1 MAAPNPMKVIGVC
14 RVAPTPS
21 SPAYSAAQTSLP
33 ITFFD
38 VLWLNMP
45 PVKRLFFY
53 EASYSSTT
61 FSEIVLPKLKHSLS
75 LTLHHYLP
83 LASSLTW
90 PPDSDK
96 PIIQYVEGDDA
107 VSLTIA
113 ESEADFHHLS
123 SNSFREI
130 KEIQPFLPNLPA
142 SDTRVPAMVLQIT
155 LFPNTGFSIGY
166 ATHHAVLDGK
176 TATMF
181 MQSWASI
188 CQRGGDST
196 LTPELTPFY
205 DRTVIDDPDDLEKTY
220 LNLVSKS
227 NNKSLMILDVNV
239 SPDAMLGTFQL
250 TRSNI
255 ENMKKRVNGQWQE
268 KHMQKPSIH
277 VSTFTVTCAYVW
289 VCLVKA
295 LKMKPGKV
303 HLGFTVDCRA
313 RLEPPVPST
322 YFGNCV
328 AAHVGNADSNDL
340 IGEDGVAMAAKAIGE
355 VIRRLSDRLLLNE
368 VGLSELASV
377 DMDRVFSIAGS
388 PRFELYKTDFGWGRP
403 RKVEITSIDKNGA
416 FSLSESRDGD
426 GGIQIGIMLKKHEIE
441 AFASLFASDS
451 NDLIGEDGV
460 AMAAK
465 AIGEVIRRLSDRLLL
480 NEVGLSEL
488 ASVDMDRVFSIAGSP
503 RFELYKTDFG
513 WGRPRKVEITSID
526 KNGAFSLSE
535 SRDGDGGLQIGIMLK
550 KHEIEAFASLFASGL
565 EAY

>member
-1 MAAPNPMKVIGVC
+1 MAAPNPMEVIEVC

-21 SPAYSAAQTSLP
+21 SPAHSASQTSLP

-38 VLWLNMP
+38 VFWLNMP

-205 DRTVIDDPDDLEKTY
+205 DRTVINDPDDLQKTY

-368 VGLSELASV
+368 VGLSELAS
-377 DMDRVFSIAGS
+377 I
-388 PRFELYKTDFGWGRP
+388 
-403 RKVEITSIDKNGA
+403 
-416 FSLSESRDGD
+416 
-426 GGIQIGIMLKKHEIE
+426 
-441 AFASLFASDS
+441 
-451 NDLIGEDGV
+451 
-460 AMAAK
+460 
-465 AIGEVIRRLSDRLLL
+465 
-480 NEVGLSEL
+480 
-488 ASVDMDRVFSIAGSP
+488 DMDRVFSIAGSP